1 MTTIRYPIEMMAE
14 RAARLALALSRD
26 EQVEDDTII
35 FGGLVRRNSVDR
47 L

>member
-1 MTTIRYPIEMMAE
+1 MAE

-35 FGGLVRRNSVDR
+35 FSPTLVRRNSVDR